1 MQALTLK
8 PPKPLTPRPK
18 LYLLSGHG
26 GFWPHR
32 PLLRLPTLRRLAEGD
47 FQTKPYI
54 KKGSGH
60 SYNYSILNSNLKY
73 SIMYPKQTKTTLL
86 SPLNCRCCAGHRDF
100 RQGPHR
106 LVHAALHGRSHS
118 EAFNGLRVSGLW
130 VKGLRVWGPG
140 FRVLDLGCLGFRGGS
155 LEFSFSG
162 SLNMK
167 SRALGVVRFPGL
179 VQM

>member
-1 MQALTLK
+1 MVGFGRTGHFFGFQHFEGWQRETSKPNPILRKGRVTLIFIVAGIRK
-8 PPKPLTPRPK
+8 
-18 LYLLSGHG
+18 
-26 GFWPHR
+26 
-32 PLLRLPTLRRLAEGD
+32 
-47 FQTKPYI
+47 
-54 KKGSGH
+54 
-60 SYNYSILNSNLKY
+60 SNLKY

-130 VKGLRVWGPG
+130 VQGLRVWGPG
-140 FRVLDLGCLGFRGGS
+140 FRVLDLGCLGCRGGS

-162 SLNMK
+162 SLNMNP
-167 SRALGVVRFPGL
+167 RALGVVRFPGL
-179 VQM
+179 VRCSSF